1 MKPLATA
8 LAVAATAV
16 ALLLTSVETAD
27 AGGRHW
33 GHHRQSHHDGWHGH
47 RHGPGITFGFY
58 YGYPRYYRPYPYY
71 YRPYPYYYAPPP
83 VIYTPPPVQWV
94 DPDRAAGLPP
104 ADRGSGF
111 DPSQCQMIREY
122 QTQIMIDGKLV
133 DAYGDACLMPDG
145 SWQRGVPKVVPN

>member
-8 LAVAATAV
+8 LTLAVAAL
-16 ALLLTSVETAD
+16 ALVLMLPETSH

-33 GHHRQSHHDGWHGH
+33 GHHHRSWHGH
-47 RHGPGITFGFY
+47 HHGPGITFGFY

-71 YRPYPYYYAPPP
+71 YYRPYPYAYAPPP

-94 DPDRAAGLPP
+94 DPDRRAGVPP
-104 ADRGSGF
+104 GSQDGGF

-145 SWQRGVPKVVPN
+145 SWRRGVPKVVPKQ